1 MIDLHCHI
9 LPGLDDGAASLDES
23 LAMARMAAED
33 GVGVIACTPHITP
46 GVYDHHG
53 ATIRARVADLQ
64 AALDAA
70 DIPLSLVIGADAH
83 IAPGFVDGL
92 RSGAIPS
99 LNDTRYVLVEPPHH
113 AMPPMIEGFFVQ
125 LCAAGYVPVLT
136 HPERLTWIAR
146 RYDVICRLFDLG
158 AWMQVTAGALLGDF
172 GAAPRYWSERMLG
185 EGRCHI
191 LATDAHND
199 RRRAPRLRAGY
210 EAAARL
216 VGEEEAANLVYWRP
230 LAILDD
236 REAADVPPPPR
247 LQWGHDAA
255 RRGPSWRGRSREFA
269 VSRR

>member
-1 MIDLHCHI
+1 
-9 LPGLDDGAASLDES
+9 
-23 LAMARMAAED
+23 
-33 GVGVIACTPHITP
+33 
-46 GVYDHHG
+46 
-53 ATIRARVADLQ
+53 
-64 AALDAA
+64 
-70 DIPLSLVIGADAH
+70 
-83 IAPGFVDGL
+83 
-92 RSGAIPS
+92 
-99 LNDTRYVLVEPPHH
+99 
-113 AMPPMIEGFFVQ
+113 MPPMIEGFFVQ

-146 RYDVICRLFDLG
+146 RYDVICRLFDRG
-158 AWMQVTAGALLGDF
+158 VWMQVTSGALLGDF
-172 GAAPRYWSERMLG
+172 GAAPRYWAERMIG

-191 LATDAHND
+191 LATDAHNS

-236 REAADVPPPPR
+236 REATDSPPPPR
-247 LQWGHDAA
+247 LEGGRDDD

>member
-136 HPERLTWIAR
+136 HPER
-146 RYDVICRLFDLG
+146 
-158 AWMQVTAGALLGDF
+158 
-172 GAAPRYWSERMLG
+172 
-185 EGRCHI
+185 
-191 LATDAHND
+191 
-199 RRRAPRLRAGY
+199 
-210 EAAARL
+210 
-216 VGEEEAANLVYWRP
+216 
-230 LAILDD
+230 
-236 REAADVPPPPR
+236 
-247 LQWGHDAA
+247 
-255 RRGPSWRGRSREFA
+255 
-269 VSRR
+269 